1 MGKAPEPLLKRNKKL
16 VALKKLMTFEELA
29 KHFDISP
36 ARTKEVY
43 YREIKRVL
51 DKTKQRV

>member
-29 KHFDISP
+29 KHFDISA
-36 ARTKEVY
+36 ARAKEIY
-43 YREIKRVL
+43 YREVGRVL
-51 DKTKQRV
+51 DKVK